1 MVYTL
6 AKDFVKYDGHNVELI
21 QIFLS
26 GSGVTRKLY
35 LVKVICN
42 AISKTL
48 KTEKKREFFYLDL
61 KEYQW

>member
-42 AISKTL
+42 VISKTL
-48 KTEKKREFFYLDL
+48 KTEKKRDFFYLDL
-61 KEYQW
+61 KEYQR